1 MVASSTFTNVK
12 RKQMYRM
19 TFTEVVG
26 KSASVRSQS
35 RTESWVVN
43 SECSQHQHVSSVP
56 WQRGAKTCPMLTP
69 SP

>member
-1 MVASSTFTNVK
+1 MVASSIFTNVK

-43 SECSQHQHVSSVP
+43 SECSLCSP
-56 WQRGAKTCPMLTP
+56 TPACELCPLAARG
-69 SP
+69 